1 MASCATRVSAACA
14 SRGHVRALTS
24 RRGRPPRVECPA
36 RRSRRGG
43 LAATAPGPDAAADAD
58 EAAAALVAWATAD
71 GLRLSPKVAVGA
83 PFPGAPRGLVATRD
97 IAPGETVLTLPASCT
112 AFDAAAA
119 RADETLGLGAGI
131 AAYESAPA
139 STRGADVSEETAL
152 ALFVALARR
161 HPSRTP
167 FGTYVDALPAAL
179 PSSPLFLDDAAFRR
193 AMPAMPLSLVD
204 AADDARADLFLAWDV
219 AAAVVDAVPGE
230 VALGLEEFQ
239 WAWASVRSR
248 AITFRVARR
257 EGAGSGDV
265 AVSFRGK
272 SGNAPETQ
280 PSLERRSLETLETP
294 EKDRAN
300 EADASR
306 KVASRRCLVPVV
318 DMMNHACAAFE
329 GSAASEAA
337 FPGPAVTAA
346 PTTSGE
352 ENAVAWCAARSVKKG
367 EEVTWT
373 YGADLTNEHLWL
385 HYGFV
390 PDPPVHAGCAVTFSF
405 PAHALLD
412 GIRAV
417 ASEDDE
423 ATSLKRFALL
433 EKCGLGESAS
443 GVPGLPGL
451 PGLPGDASSPD
462 VSRSAS
468 GDAGKESGEGEREIA
483 HVAFTVTLGERPGA
497 LAGIAGVA
505 CCAPEEA
512 RAMHDCVF
520 SGGSSA
526 KEKACL
532 SNLTKSD
539 RACVSLRPESRRRAG
554 RYVAFLLARVA
565 PTATGGDVEAGEEDV
580 SMRETETAR
589 AEAETALAAATRA
602 REGARAAFT
611 WLEPVLENE
620 ALLEDGAWIED
631 AVAAA
636 VLE

>member
-1 MASCATRVSAACA
+1 MASCSARVSAACA
-14 SRGHVRALTS
+14 SRGHVRGRAS
-24 RRGRPPRVECPA
+24 RLGRPHRVECPA

-83 PFPGAPRGLVATRD
+83 PSPGAPRGLVATRD

-131 AAYESAPA
+131 AAYESAPRA
-139 STRGADVSEETAL
+139 TRGADVSEETAL

-272 SGNAPETQ
+272 SGNAAAETQ
-280 PSLERRSLETLETP
+280 PSLERVPTLETRS
-294 EKDRAN
+294 EKDRSDS
-300 EADASR
+300 EADASDA

-346 PTTSGE
+346 PTTTDGE
-352 ENAVAWCAARSVKKG
+352 ENAVAWRAARSVKKG
-367 EEVTWT
+367 EHGVKVLTW
-373 YGADLTNEHLWL
+373 
-385 HYGFV
+385 V
-390 PDPPVHAGCAVTFSF
+390 
-405 PAHALLD
+405 
-412 GIRAV
+412 
-417 ASEDDE
+417 
-423 ATSLKRFALL
+423 
-433 EKCGLGESAS
+433 
-443 GVPGLPGL
+443 
-451 PGLPGDASSPD
+451 
-462 VSRSAS
+462 
-468 GDAGKESGEGEREIA
+468 
-483 HVAFTVTLGERPGA
+483 
-497 LAGIAGVA
+497 
-505 CCAPEEA
+505 
-512 RAMHDCVF
+512 
-520 SGGSSA
+520 
-526 KEKACL
+526 
-532 SNLTKSD
+532 
-539 RACVSLRPESRRRAG
+539 
-554 RYVAFLLARVA
+554 
-565 PTATGGDVEAGEEDV
+565 TATGKRVEATEGEAQAAGYRFPKTTTVFHV
-580 SMRETETAR
+580 SQTEVR
-589 AEAETALAAATRA
+589 
-602 REGARAAFT
+602 
-611 WLEPVLENE
+611 N
-620 ALLEDGAWIED
+620 
-631 AVAAA
+631 
-636 VLE
+636 

>member
-24 RRGRPPRVECPA
+24 RRGRPHRVECPA

-83 PFPGAPRGLVATRD
+83 PSPGAPRGLVATRD

-131 AAYESAPA
+131 AAYESAPRA
-139 STRGADVSEETAL
+139 TRGADVSEETAL

-248 AITFRVARR
+248 AITFRVAQR

-265 AVSFRGK
+265 AVS
-272 SGNAPETQ
+272 GNAAETW
-280 PSLERRSLETLETP
+280 SLERQTLEN
-294 EKDRAN
+294 DRAN
-300 EADASR
+300 EADAEKEKEGFR
-306 KVASRRCLVPVV
+306 VASRRCLVPVV

-346 PTTSGE
+346 PMMNRE
-352 ENAVAWCAARSVKKG
+352 EDAVAWRAARSVKKG

-433 EKCGLGESAS
+433 EKCGLGLGCSSSS
-443 GVPGLPGL
+443 GVPGV
-451 PGLPGDASSPD
+451 PGDASSPD

-512 RAMHDCVF
+512 RAMHEGVF
-520 SGGSSA
+520 SSSST
-526 KEKACL
+526 KEKAE
-532 SNLTKSD
+532 TKSN
-539 RACVSLRPESRRRAG
+539 RACVSLCPESRRRAG
-554 RYVAFLLARVA
+554 RYVAFLLGRVA

-580 SMRETETAR
+580 PMHETAR

-602 REGARAAFT
+602 REGARATFR
-611 WLEPVLENE
+611 WLEPALENE
-620 ALLEDGAWIED
+620 ALLEEGAWIED

-636 VLE
+636 VLL

>member
-14 SRGHVRALTS
+14 SRGHVRGRAS
-24 RRGRPPRVECPA
+24 RLGRPHRVECPA

-83 PFPGAPRGLVATRD
+83 PSPGAPRGLVATRD

-131 AAYESAPA
+131 AAYESAPRA
-139 STRGADVSEETAL
+139 TRGADVSEETAL

-265 AVSFRGK
+265 FSLKK
-272 SGNAPETQ
+272 SGNAAAETR
-280 PSLERRSLETLETP
+280 PSLERVPTLETRS
-294 EKDRAN
+294 EKDRSDS
-300 EADASR
+300 EADASDA

-352 ENAVAWCAARSVKKG
+352 ENAVAWRAARSVKKG

-433 EKCGLGESAS
+433 EKCGLGLGCSSSS
-443 GVPGLPGL
+443 GVPGV
-451 PGLPGDASSPD
+451 PGDASSRED

-505 CCAPEEA
+505 CCAPEEV
-512 RAMHDCVF
+512 RAMHEGVF
-520 SGGSSA
+520 SSTSTTRGSGK
-526 KEKACL
+526 KEE
-532 SNLTKSD
+532 

-565 PTATGGDVEAGEEDV
+565 PTATGGDVEAGEEECP
-580 SMRETETAR
+580 MRETEAAR

-602 REGARAAFT
+602 REGARATFR
-611 WLEPVLENE
+611 WLEPALENE

-636 VLE
+636 VLL

>member
-14 SRGHVRALTS
+14 SRGHVRALTF

-83 PFPGAPRGLVATRD
+83 PSPGAPRGLVATRD

-152 ALFVALARR
+152 ALFVAFARR

-193 AMPAMPLSLVD
+193 VMPAMPLSLVD

-230 VALGLEEFQ
+230 AALEFEEFQ

-248 AITFRVARR
+248 AITFRVAQG
-257 EGAGSGDV
+257 EGAGSGDG
-265 AVSFRGK
+265 SGDE
-272 SGNAPETQ
+272 SGNAAETRS
-280 PSLERRSLETLETP
+280 PERRSL

-346 PTTSGE
+346 PTMNRE
-352 ENAVAWCAARSVKKG
+352 EDAVAWRAARSVKKG

-433 EKCGLGESAS
+433 EKCGLAAS
-443 GVPGLPGL
+443 S
-451 PGLPGDASSPD
+451 GLPGDSPSPD
-462 VSRSAS
+462 VSYPAS
-468 GDAGKESGEGEREIA
+468 GDARRGEGEREIA
-483 HVAFTVTLGERPGA
+483 NVAFTVTLGERPGA

-512 RAMHDCVF
+512 RAMHEGVF
-520 SGGSSA
+520 SSSST
-526 KEKACL
+526 KEKAE
-532 SNLTKSD
+532 TKSN
-539 RACVSLRPESRRRAG
+539 RACVSLCPESRRRAG

-565 PTATGGDVEAGEEDV
+565 PTATGGDVEAGAEDV
-580 SMRETETAR
+580 PMRETEAAR

-602 REGARAAFT
+602 REGARATFR
-611 WLEPVLENE
+611 WLEPALENE
-620 ALLEDGAWIED
+620 ALLEDGAWIEN

-636 VLE
+636 VLL

>member
-24 RRGRPPRVECPA
+24 SRGRPHRVECPA

-131 AAYESAPA
+131 AAYESAPRA
-139 STRGADVSEETAL
+139 TRGADVSEETAL

-161 HPSRTP
+161 HPSHTP

-272 SGNAPETQ
+272 SGNAAAETQ
-280 PSLERRSLETLETP
+280 PSLERVPTLETP
-294 EKDRAN
+294 EKDRSDS
-300 EADASR
+300 EADASDA

-346 PTTSGE
+346 PTTDGE
-352 ENAVAWCAARSVKKG
+352 ENAVAWRAARSVKTG

-433 EKCGLGESAS
+433 EKCGLGLGCSSSS
-443 GVPGLPGL
+443 GVPGV
-451 PGLPGDASSPD
+451 PGDASSRED

-520 SGGSSA
+520 PGGSSA
-526 KEKACL
+526 KEKAT
-532 SNLTKSD
+532 SNVTKSN

-565 PTATGGDVEAGEEDV
+565 PTATGGDVEAGEEECP
-580 SMRETETAR
+580 MRETEAAR

-602 REGARAAFT
+602 REGARATFR
-611 WLEPVLENE
+611 WLEPALEND

-636 VLE
+636 VLL

>member
-24 RRGRPPRVECPA
+24 RRGRPHRVECPA

-83 PFPGAPRGLVATRD
+83 PSPGAPRGLVATRD

-352 ENAVAWCAARSVKKG
+352 ENAVAWRAARSVKKG

-405 PAHALLD
+405 PARALLD

-443 GVPGLPGL
+443 GVPGVPGL

-602 REGARAAFT
+602 REGARATFR
-611 WLEPVLENE
+611 WLEPALENE

-636 VLE
+636 VLL

>member
-1 MASCATRVSAACA
+1 MASCATRVSAPCT
-14 SRGHVRALTS
+14 SRGYVRGPAS
-24 RRGRPPRVECPA
+24 HRGRPHRVECPA
-36 RRSRRGG
+36 RGSRRGG
-43 LAATAPGPDAAADAD
+43 LAATAPGPDAAADVD

-83 PFPGAPRGLVATRD
+83 PSPGAPRGLVATRD

-352 ENAVAWCAARSVKKG
+352 ENAVAWRAARSVKKG

-512 RAMHDCVF
+512 RAMHEGVF
-520 SGGSSA
+520 SSSST
-526 KEKACL
+526 KEKAE
-532 SNLTKSD
+532 TKSN
-539 RACVSLRPESRRRAG
+539 RACVSLCPESRRRAG

-565 PTATGGDVEAGEEDV
+565 PTATGGDVEAGAEDV
-580 SMRETETAR
+580 PMRETEAAR

-602 REGARAAFT
+602 REGARATFR
-611 WLEPVLENE
+611 WLEPALENE
-620 ALLEDGAWIED
+620 ALLEDGAWIEN

-636 VLE
+636 VLL

>member
-1 MASCATRVSAACA
+1 MASCATRVSAPCT
-14 SRGHVRALTS
+14 SRGYVRGPAS
-24 RRGRPPRVECPA
+24 HRGRPHRVECPA
-36 RRSRRGG
+36 RGSRRGG
-43 LAATAPGPDAAADAD
+43 LAATAPGPDAAADVD

-83 PFPGAPRGLVATRD
+83 PSPSAPRGLVATQD

-131 AAYESAPA
+131 AAYESAPRA
-139 STRGADVSEETAL
+139 TRGADVSEETAL

-352 ENAVAWCAARSVKKG
+352 ENAVAWRAARSVKKG

-373 YGADLTNEHLWL
+373 YGADLSNEHLWL

-405 PAHALLD
+405 SKRALLD

-423 ATSLKRFALL
+423 TVSAARFALL
-433 EKCGLGESAS
+433 ERCGLVAAEPALDEQNGRGSRER
-443 GVPGLPGL
+443 
-451 PGLPGDASSPD
+451 DARD
-462 VSRSAS
+462 VALQ
-468 GDAGKESGEGEREIA
+468 
-483 HVAFTVTLGERPGA
+483 FTVTLGERPGA
-497 LAGIAGVA
+497 LAAIAGVA
-505 CCAPEEA
+505 CCSPEEA
-512 RAMHDCVF
+512 LAMHEGVF
-520 SGGSSA
+520 SA
-526 KEKACL
+526 PATDVRLE
-532 SNLTKSD
+532 NKSRRD
-539 RACVSLRPESRRRAG
+539 CVSLRPESRRRAG

-565 PTATGGDVEAGEEDV
+565 PTATGGDVAAGEEGV
-580 SMRETETAR
+580 HGETETETSPAR
-589 AEAETALAAATRA
+589 AALAAATRA
-602 REGARAAFT
+602 RDGARATFE
-611 WLEPVLENE
+611 WLEPALENE
-620 ALLEDGAWIED
+620 ALLEDGAWLED

-636 VLE
+636 VLV

>member
-83 PFPGAPRGLVATRD
+83 PSPGAPRGLVATRD

-119 RADETLGLGAGI
+119 RADNTLGLGAAI
-131 AAYESAPA
+131 AAYESAPRA
-139 STRGADVSEETAL
+139 TRGADVSEETAL

-161 HPSRTP
+161 HPSRTN
-167 FGTYVDALPAAL
+167 FGLYVEALPAAL
-179 PSSPLFLDDAAFRR
+179 PDSPLFMDEATFRSAA
-193 AMPAMPLSLVD
+193 PAMPLSLVE

-219 AAAVVDAVPGE
+219 AAAVFDFVPGE
-230 VALGLEEFQ
+230 PELGLEEFQ

-248 AITFRVARR
+248 AITFRVAQR
-257 EGAGSGDV
+257 EGAGSGDG
-265 AVSFRGK
+265 SGDE
-272 SGNAPETQ
+272 SGNAAETW
-280 PSLERRSLETLETP
+280 SLERRSL

-346 PTTSGE
+346 PTMNRE
-352 ENAVAWCAARSVKKG
+352 ENAVAWRAARSVKKG

-412 GIRAV
+412 GIRVV

-433 EKCGLGESAS
+433 EKCGLAAS
-443 GVPGLPGL
+443 S
-451 PGLPGDASSPD
+451 GLPGDSPSPD
-462 VSRSAS
+462 VSYPAS
-468 GDAGKESGEGEREIA
+468 GDAHRGEGEREIA

-512 RAMHDCVF
+512 RAMHEGVF
-520 SGGSSA
+520 SSSST
-526 KEKACL
+526 KEKAE
-532 SNLTKSD
+532 TKSN
-539 RACVSLRPESRRRAG
+539 RACVSLCPESRRRAG

-565 PTATGGDVEAGEEDV
+565 PTATGGDVEAGAEDV
-580 SMRETETAR
+580 PMRETEAAR

-602 REGARAAFT
+602 REGARATFR
-611 WLEPVLENE
+611 WLEPALENE
-620 ALLEDGAWIED
+620 ALLEDGAWIEN

-636 VLE
+636 VLL

>member
-1 MASCATRVSAACA
+1 
-14 SRGHVRALTS
+14 
-24 RRGRPPRVECPA
+24 
-36 RRSRRGG
+36 
-43 LAATAPGPDAAADAD
+43 
-58 EAAAALVAWATAD
+58 
-71 GLRLSPKVAVGA
+71 
-83 PFPGAPRGLVATRD
+83 
-97 IAPGETVLTLPASCT
+97 
-112 AFDAAAA
+112 
-119 RADETLGLGAGI
+119 
-131 AAYESAPA
+131 
-139 STRGADVSEETAL
+139 
-152 ALFVALARR
+152 
-161 HPSRTP
+161 
-167 FGTYVDALPAAL
+167 
-179 PSSPLFLDDAAFRR
+179 
-193 AMPAMPLSLVD
+193 MPAMPLSLVD

-230 VALGLEEFQ
+230 AALEFEEFQ

-248 AITFRVARR
+248 AITFRVAQR
-257 EGAGSGDV
+257 EGAGSGDG
-265 AVSFRGK
+265 SGDE
-272 SGNAPETQ
+272 SGNAAETR
-280 PSLERRSLETLETP
+280 SLERRSL

-346 PTTSGE
+346 PTMNRE
-352 ENAVAWCAARSVKKG
+352 ENAVAWRAARSVKKG

-433 EKCGLGESAS
+433 EKCGLAAS
-443 GVPGLPGL
+443 S
-451 PGLPGDASSPD
+451 GLPGDSPSPD
-462 VSRSAS
+462 VSYPAS
-468 GDAGKESGEGEREIA
+468 GDARRGEGEREIA

-512 RAMHDCVF
+512 RAMHEGVF
-520 SGGSSA
+520 SSSST
-526 KEKACL
+526 KEKAE
-532 SNLTKSD
+532 TKSN
-539 RACVSLRPESRRRAG
+539 RACVSLCPESRRRAREARRVPPGARRADGDG
-554 RYVAFLLARVA
+554 RRCRGGSGRRPDARNRSGA
-565 PTATGGDVEAGEEDV
+565 SGSRNGAGGGD
-580 SMRETETAR
+580 AR
-589 AEAETALAAATRA
+589 ARGRAGDVPVARA
-602 REGARAAFT
+602 RAGKRGAARGWRVDRKRRRRRCASLRRA
-611 WLEPVLENE
+611 
-620 ALLEDGAWIED
+620 
-631 AVAAA
+631 
-636 VLE
+636 